1 LLAAARELLITGG
14 LMALGIE
21 QLSKVTGYSR
31 PTIYNHFAS
40 RDAILLALAQRNLEV
55 TSELIAK
62 ARRFDG
68 TTRERAFGLI
78 LAYELTA
85 RFEEGEFHVT
95 EALGIPWVRS
105 TLEEEDAREFIA
117 MVIAYS
123 NNLTE
128 LVELLLEICFLRGA
142 LERAVEGSGDGE
154 KGGCLQGSPYP

>member
-1 LLAAARELLITGG
+1 
-14 LMALGIE
+14 
-21 QLSKVTGYSR
+21 
-31 PTIYNHFAS
+31 
-40 RDAILLALAQRNLEV
+40 
-55 TSELIAK
+55 LIAK

-154 KGGCLQGSPYP
+154 KGG